1 MSQAETLLAA
11 SLTEQREGLDRGD
24 VSASELVDASLAR
37 IAAHASLVAVVSI
50 REEAARAE
58 AEAAAKRIAEGKPLS
73 ALDGVPVLL
82 KDNIVQAGEPATCSS
97 RILEN
102 FVSPYDATVTERLRA
117 AGAIIV
123 GRTNMD
129 EFAMGSST
137 ENSIHGP
144 SHNPWDPSRACG
156 GSSGGSAAAVAAG
169 LVPLA
174 LGSDTGG
181 SIRQPASFCGVVGMK
196 PTYGRVSR
204 WGLVAFASS
213 LDQIGPFGRTVA
225 DCAAMLGVIAG
236 HDPRDST
243 SLSEPAPLS
252 APLSASLS
260 GDALDG
266 DVAGLTIGLPS
277 EYFVE
282 EGVDPGVLARVREA
296 IAELEAA
303 GARFIPIS
311 LPHTE
316 HTIATYYLIATA
328 EASSNLARFDGVRYG
343 RRADNVKD
351 LEDLYRRSRSEG
363 FGAEVKRRILLG
375 TYVLSAGYYDAYYGK
390 AQRVRTLIR
399 RDFEAAFGACDLI
412 LTPTTPETAFP
423 LGAKS
428 GDPLSMYLSD
438 VYTVSANLAGV
449 PALSM
454 PCGLSEGMPVG
465 LQLIGRPLDEAT
477 ILRVGDALERR
488 TQHHLARPTP
498 LAGGAG

>member
-1 MSQAETLLAA
+1 
-11 SLTEQREGLDRGD
+11 
-24 VSASELVDASLAR
+24 
-37 IAAHASLVAVVSI
+37 
-50 REEAARAE
+50 
-58 AEAAAKRIAEGKPLS
+58 
-73 ALDGVPVLL
+73 
-82 KDNIVQAGEPATCSS
+82 IVQAGEPATCSS

-102 FVSPYDATVTERLRA
+102 FVSPYDATVTERLQA

-144 SHNPWDPSRACG
+144 GRNPWDPARACG

-213 LDQIGPFGRTVA
+213 LDQIGPFGRSVA

-243 SLSEPAPLS
+243 SLSEPASFPGTPPGES
-252 APLSASLS
+252 
-260 GDALDG
+260 LDG
-266 DVAGLTIGLPS
+266 RVEGLTIGLPS

-282 EGVDPGVLARVREA
+282 EGVDPGVLDRVREA
-296 IAELEAA
+296 IAELEEA
-303 GARFIPIS
+303 GARFVPIS
-311 LPHTE
+311 LPHTQ

-343 RRADNVKD
+343 RRAENVKD
-351 LEDLYRRSRSEG
+351 LQDLYQRSRSEG

-399 RDFEAAFGACDLI
+399 RDFDRVFEDVDVV
-412 LTPTTPETAFP
+412 LTPATPTPAFP
-423 LGAKS
+423 LGSKLD
-428 GDPLSMYLSD
+428 DPLAMYLAD
-438 VYTVSANLAGV
+438 VLTVSANLAGV
-449 PALSM
+449 PAVSV
-454 PCGLSEGMPVG
+454 PCGRDADGLPIG
-465 LQLIGRPLDEAT
+465 LQFVAPWGDEAT
-477 ILRVGDALERR
+477 LLRVARQFEQAHPWPR
-488 TQHHLARPTP
+488 LAP
-498 LAGGAG
+498 LAGERAR

>member
-1 MSQAETLLAA
+1 MSQAETLLAS
-11 SLTEQREGLDRGD
+11 SLSEQRAGLDSGD
-24 VSASELVDASLAR
+24 VSASELIDASLAR
-37 IAAHASLVAVVSI
+37 IAAHASLNAVVST
-50 REEAARAE
+50 RDAAARAE
-58 AEAAAKRIAEGKPLS
+58 AEAASKRIAEGRALS
-73 ALDGVPVLL
+73 PLDGLPILL

-102 FVSPYDATVTERLRA
+102 FVSPYDATVTERLQA

-137 ENSIHGP
+137 EHSVHGP
-144 SHNPWDPSRACG
+144 SRNPWDESRACG

-169 LVPLA
+169 LVPLS

-213 LDQIGPFGRTVA
+213 LDQIGPFGRSVR
-225 DCAAMLGVIAG
+225 DCAIALEAIAG

-243 SLSEPAPLS
+243 SVPEAVPVLGDA
-252 APLSASLS
+252 LS
-260 GDALDG
+260 GD
-266 DVAGLTIGLPS
+266 VEGLTIGLPR

-282 EGVDPGVLARVREA
+282 DGVEPGVLARVREA
-296 IAELEAA
+296 IATLEAA
-303 GARFIPIS
+303 GARFVEVS
-311 LPHTE
+311 LPHTQY
-316 HTIATYYLIATA
+316 TIATYYLIATA

-343 RRADNVKD
+343 RRAERP
-351 LEDLYRRSRSEG
+351 EDLQDLYLRSRSEG

-399 RDFEAAFGACDLI
+399 RDFEAAFERCDVI
-412 LTPTTPETAFP
+412 LTPTTPETAFT

-438 VYTVSANLAGV
+438 VYTVSANLAGL
-449 PALSM
+449 PGLSM
-454 PCGLSEGMPVG
+454 PCGLSDGMPVG

-477 ILRVGDALERR
+477 ILRVGDAFERR
-488 TQHHLARPTP
+488 TEHHRARPSGS
-498 LAGGAG
+498 AGSAR

>member
-1 MSQAETLLAA
+1 M
-11 SLTEQREGLDRGD
+11 
-24 VSASELVDASLAR
+24 
-37 IAAHASLVAVVSI
+37 
-50 REEAARAE
+50 
-58 AEAAAKRIAEGKPLS
+58 
-73 ALDGVPVLL
+73 PVLL

-102 FVSPYDATVTERLRA
+102 FVSPYDATVTERLQA
-117 AGAIIV
+117 AGAILV

-137 ENSIHGP
+137 ENSIYGP
-144 SHNPWDPSRACG
+144 SHNPWDPTRACG

-169 LVPLA
+169 LVPLS

-181 SIRQPASFCGVVGMK
+181 SIRQPASFCGVVGLK

-213 LDQIGPFGRTVA
+213 LDQIGPFGRTVG
-225 DCAAMLGVIAG
+225 DCAAMLEVIAG

-243 SLSEPAPLS
+243 SLSEPAPRFGER
-252 APLSASLS
+252 S
-260 GDALDG
+260 GNGLDG
-266 DVAGLTIGLPS
+266 SVEGLKIGLPS

-282 EGVDPGVLARVREA
+282 EGVEPGVLSRVREA
-296 IAELEAA
+296 IAELESA

-343 RRADNVKD
+343 RRAENVKD
-351 LEDLYRRSRSEG
+351 LQDLYQRSRSEG

-399 RDFEAAFGACDLI
+399 RDFEAAFGQCDLI
-412 LTPTTPETAFP
+412 LTPTTPETAFA

-438 VYTVSANLAGV
+438 VYTVSANLAGL

-488 TQHHLARPTP
+488 TEHHLARPTAF
-498 LAGGAG
+498 AGGAA